1 MRRPTILTTAALLLA
16 LGLTSGA
23 HEPRDTAISP
33 NSHYYTF
40 DAVPGATAT
49 VAWGI
54 NSKGA
59 VVGSYTKD
67 GVTHG
72 FLRSDGVL
80 TTIDYEGAAATIA
93 RDINDRGDIVGSYQ
107 IAGEPSVNAHGFLRD
122 KYGRMTRADVPVHTN
137 TIPQRITNTG
147 VIVGCLHHADTMATM
162 QGIVMDARDIRE
174 DGVVDAYGRT
184 DAYASMN
191 NGATPDG
198 ELIVGF
204 FTDKAASRTRGYLFY
219 GDTILPFDVPGS
231 TFTAAPRR
239 LWEGQHSQGIGAS
252 CGMPGV
258 SSSNYD
264 VTADGQRFLMV
275 RDEDQSTFSTKIVVV
290 LNWVEQVKALER
302 SRANAAP
309 AAAR

>member
-23 HEPRDTAISP
+23 HEPRDTAISR

-93 RDINDRGDIVGSYQ
+93 RGINDRGDIVGSYQ

-147 VIVGCLHHADTMATM
+147 VIVGCLHDADTMATM

-231 TFTAAPRR
+231 TFTAAWDVNASGEVVGVYRDTVRTPHGFIWSGLRFR
-239 LWEGQHSQGIGAS
+239 TLDVPGAVSTWAYGINSHGAVV
-252 CGMPGV
+252 G
-258 SSSNYD
+258 
-264 VTADGQRFLMV
+264 A
-275 RDEDQSTFSTKIVVV
+275 FSDAVGKIRGFV
-290 LNWVEQVKALER
+290 AMR
-302 SRANAAP
+302 SRWH
-309 AAAR
+309 R